1 MSRNL
6 SGIILAV
13 LVLLAASFR
22 LGAFPPESPEEDT
35 AASSSDVIEALE
47 GFNLL
52 VGEWR
57 GVGQPK
63 RGSQQGSW
71 QETGVCVWELSKKSS
86 GLRWTAKKGKHWT
99 STLITYVPAEK
110 TCIVALTLPDDSTRE
125 LTGKLEQ
132 DRLVVDS
139 QPDESGEVHRM
150 TYSILNENRITVL
163 LEKRTEKQS
172 FYNRVAEIA
181 FQRQGT
187 KLAASDG
194 NGPECVVT
202 GGKGTIAVT
211 HKGKTYFVCCTG
223 CRDAFND
230 DPEGILAAWELK
242 KKAKK

>member
-1 MSRNL
+1 MLR
-6 SGIILAV
+6 V
-13 LVLLAASFR
+13 LGVMTVGCLLVFSATWRLHADADEEVQAS
-22 LGAFPPESPEEDT
+22 A
-35 AASSSDVIEALE
+35 SDVIEALE

-63 RGSQQGSW
+63 RGSQQGAW
-71 QETGVCVWELSKKSS
+71 QETGACVWELTKKSS
-86 GLRWTAKKGKHWT
+86 GLRWTADKGKHWA
-99 STLITYVPAEK
+99 STLISYNPAEK
-110 TCIVALTLPDDSTRE
+110 TYLVTMTLPDESTRE
-125 LTGKLEQ
+125 LTGKLEK
-132 DRLVVDS
+132 DKLVVES
-139 QPDESGEVHRM
+139 QPDAAQEVHRL

-163 LEKRTEKQS
+163 LEKRAEKQT
-172 FYNRVAEIA
+172 FYNRVAEVA

-230 DPEGILAAWELK
+230 DPEGILAAWEAK
-242 KKAKK
+242 KKAKPKN